1 MREERFL
8 LEAFMDDSP
17 IETYS
22 PVMKRLAPY
31 VVAVVVGGAG
41 LGYAV
46 HEHHAAQSLATQNEQ
61 ISATLASTHSQLE
74 DLTAKVNAL
83 AAPPKP
89 APEPAPASSASTHIA
104 SGPAGQ
110 HAGASRLHENN
121 RRYNKLQAE
130 LDAQNKRIDET
141 QSNLENARTELT
153 SSIART
159 HDELVLLE
167 KKGERAYFEF
177 DIQKS
182 KQFQREGPLG
192 IRLKKANTKHG
203 YADLELMV
211 DDRNLSQKHVN
222 IFQPVTF
229 YASDSQQP
237 LEVVINDVTKNHI
250 HGYVSAPKY
259 SQAELAS
266 AAVPGTES
274 ASANPSAQTVSS
286 SAQPPTRKKLPV
298 PQPQ

>member
-121 RRYNKLQAE
+121 RRYSKLQAE

>member
-1 MREERFL
+1 
-8 LEAFMDDSP
+8 MDDSP